1 MIGLLGASMPR
12 YFFTVRA
19 DNTDTPEHAADLND
33 DVAAL
38 EYAFDLV
45 RAYRAGA
52 FGGSLV
58 RLETRRARLFFRSPF
73 VRRAPDSG
81 FVQAAATEKIEIPAG
96 ALGAFPPGTG
106 PT

>member
-58 RLETRRARLFFRSPF
+58 KVRDETRPIVFSIPFR
-73 VRRAPDSG
+73 
-81 FVQAAATEKIEIPAG
+81 PAS
-96 ALGAFPPGTG
+96 A
-106 PT
+106 